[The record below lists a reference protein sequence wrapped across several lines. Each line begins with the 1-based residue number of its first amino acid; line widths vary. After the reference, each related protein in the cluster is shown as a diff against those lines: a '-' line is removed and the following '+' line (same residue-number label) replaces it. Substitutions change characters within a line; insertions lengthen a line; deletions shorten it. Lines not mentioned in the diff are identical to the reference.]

1 MTCVENSQL
10 REDYSELELV
20 RDGKSCCTVVIAQG
34 AGEKVKTAADDFCS
48 LLRQMTG
55 AVCSVKTDDQCL
67 SGGLVCIGPSRLTME
82 MGIPTPTGRFSNER
96 VILKRDGDR
105 LALLGN
111 DDNHFTGT
119 QFAVTMLP
127 RLRLVRPGSL
137 MARDPEE
144 KGPVDRVSGYRPYPG
159 LHFPV

>member
-96 VILKRDGDR
+96 VILKRDGWPCWEM
-105 LALLGN
+105 
-111 DDNHFTGT
+111 TT
-119 QFAVTMLP
+119 TISP
-127 RLRLVRPGSL
+127 
-137 MARDPEE
+137 ARSSP
-144 KGPVDRVSGYRPYPG
+144 
-159 LHFPV
+159 

>member
-34 AGEKVKTAADDFCS
+34 AGEKVKTAADDFCF

-67 SGGLVCIGPSRLTME
+67 SGGLVCIGPSRPDN
-82 MGIPTPTGRFSNER
+82 G
-96 VILKRDGDR
+96 DGYPDTNG
-105 LALLGN
+105 AL
-111 DDNHFTGT
+111 F
-119 QFAVTMLP
+119 Q
-127 RLRLVRPGSL
+127 
-137 MARDPEE
+137 
-144 KGPVDRVSGYRPYPG
+144 
-159 LHFPV
+159 